1 MRVESVGERRYYP
14 LMGFEVFLFF
24 FAIGAGIA
32 ILLTLAAAAVL
43 IFGGA
48 AIPAVYLIADV
59 SRAIA
64 AGLRRLATVS
74 FPSWP
79 AWRGAAFRVAGL
91 PRAAGRTLVNQVRG
105 AVSRLRADT
114 AYRRQHG
121 TRALFRRIWQ
131 DYLEDL
137 RRIRAETRQRRG

>member
-1 MRVESVGERRYYP
+1 
-14 LMGFEVFLFF
+14 MGFEVFLFF
-24 FAIGAGIA
+24 FGIGAGIA

-43 IFGGA
+43 IFSGA
-48 AIPAVYLIADV
+48 AVPVVYLIADV

-64 AGLRRLATVS
+64 AGLRRLANVS

-79 AWRGAAFRVAGL
+79 AWRGGAAFRFAGL
-91 PRAAGRTLVNQVRG
+91 PRTACRMLANQVRG

-121 TRALFRRIWQ
+121 TRALLRRIWR